1 MYHIKDT
8 KVIATAKQHN
18 CTLFES
24 IAILSADE
32 CDITPYEMPL
42 YMAYFNDNMKNGL
55 TYMDAIEQALKAIIL
70 NVELV
75 NKILWN

>member
-1 MYHIKDT
+1 MYTINDPKT
-8 KVIATAKQHN
+8 IRNAKQHN

-24 IAILSADE
+24 IAILSAEE
-32 CDITPYEMPL
+32 CDITMFEMPL

-70 NVELV
+70 NVGYV
-75 NKILWN
+75 NQILWN

>member
-1 MYHIKDT
+1 
-8 KVIATAKQHN
+8 VIATAKNHN

-42 YMAYFNDNMKNGL
+42 YMAYFHDNMKNGF

-70 NVELV
+70 NVVMV

>member
-1 MYHIKDT
+1 MYSIKNPL
-8 KVIATAKQHN
+8 VIQTANEHN

-24 IAILSADE
+24 IALLSADE
-32 CDITPYEMPL
+32 CDITMFEMPL

-70 NVELV
+70 NVGLV